1 MVVQRTEVLSAES
14 FLSGA
19 TIRNIVELLKAM
31 MAKSG
36 GVSLLDSLLRG
47 RTPVITNWRQMVGSV
62 AESTPSSNGSVGSS
76 DLILILGSSVLSQ
89 IFFSVDVAVVRNPVK
104 VRMMEKLTAVDSAR
118 RVPLGAVDLR
128 VAPCQ
133 AELADAEGV
142 GVLLSKKNS
151 GFSKLLAV

>member
-1 MVVQRTEVLSAES
+1 MVKRTEVLSAES
-14 FLSGA
+14 FLSGT
-19 TIRNIVELLKAM
+19 TIRNVVELLKAM

-36 GVSLLDSLLRG
+36 GVSLLDSFLRG
-47 RTPVITNWRQMVGSV
+47 RTPVITNWRQVVGSV

-76 DLILILGSSVLSQ
+76 DLILILGSSVLSK
-89 IFFSVDVAVVRNPVK
+89 IFFPVDVTVVRNPVK

-118 RVPLGAVDLR
+118 RVPLGAMDLR
-128 VAPCQ
+128 VAPRKT
-133 AELADAEGV
+133 ELTDAKGV

>member
-1 MVVQRTEVLSAES
+1 M
-14 FLSGA
+14 
-19 TIRNIVELLKAM
+19 
-31 MAKSG
+31 
-36 GVSLLDSLLRG
+36 
-47 RTPVITNWRQMVGSV
+47 

-104 VRMMEKLTAVDSAR
+104 VRMMEKLTTVDSAR

-128 VAPCQ
+128 VTPRKT
-133 AELADAEGV
+133 ELTDAKGV

-151 GFSKLLAV
+151 GFSELRAVRKLLVFVFETDRTNISAVALHNHGLDVALALGDG